1 MKLDEFFKIGIEAG
15 RDGDPRSN
23 EEIENFLNDKKGKF
37 EKLSKED
44 KEYFDKYELIN
55 PYLDSAIY
63 YDSGKD
69 IKKIFVGIDTEV
81 QEILLADK
89 LGVDL
94 VLGHHPEGKG
104 LLNLWKVLEIH
115 QEELIK
121 SGLPVN
127 IAERLV
133 SEREAELERALHGQN
148 YNRSVDAAKLLDIS
162 FANLHTVADNL
173 VNKYMID
180 YLKEKKVYK
189 LNDIIKAVLEIKEY
203 HETAK
208 NTLKPKIV
216 AGSGENRVGK
226 IFVKFN
232 GGTSGNKKMFKHL
245 ENIGISTF
253 ICMHLPEDQIK
264 EAKKYNISVIVMPH
278 MASDSLGVNLLLDKM
293 EERSGI
299 NFDIISGS
307 GFIRFTR
314 R

>member
-23 EEIENFLNDKKGKF
+23 EEIENFLNDKKEKF
-37 EKLSKED
+37 EKLSEKD

-133 SEREAELERALHGQN
+133 SERESELEIGLHGQN

-189 LNDIIKAVLEIKEY
+189 LKDIIKAVLEIKEY
-203 HETAK
+203 YETAK

-216 AGSGENRVGK
+216 NGSEENRAGK

-253 ICMHLPEDQIK
+253 ICMHLPENQIK
-264 EAKKYNISVIVMPH
+264 EAKKYNINVIVMPH
-278 MASDSLGVNLLLDKM
+278 MASDSLGVNLLLDKI

-299 NFDIISGS
+299 KLDIISGS
-307 GFIRFTR
+307 
-314 R
+314 